1 VRAESLAERACPPQ
15 QQANFKLSH
24 YPRFQA
30 NGGSKKVRQIVLDTE
45 TTGLEVSQGHRIIE
59 IGCVE
64 LMNRKL
70 TGNHYHQYVNPHRE
84 IDQGAIEVHGI
95 TTEFL
100 ADKPAFEKVAKKFL
114 EFVEGAELVIHNAP
128 FDVGFLNG
136 ELQRVLGADTKLEN
150 FCTVTDTLVMARSK
164 HPGQRNSLD
173 ALCQRYTVDN
183 SQRDLHGALLD
194 AEILA
199 DVYLAMTGGQTAL
212 QLSDSGTDNDGQTL
226 REQII
231 PVAADRPALLVI
243 EATAEEREAHQTQME
258 AIAEAS
264 GGRAIWRGEKLA
276 ELAAET
282 AEN

>member
-1 VRAESLAERACPPQ
+1 M
-15 QQANFKLSH
+15 
-24 YPRFQA
+24 
-30 NGGSKKVRQIVLDTE
+30 RQIVLDTE

-64 LMNRKL
+64 LVNRKL
-70 TGNHYHQYVNPHRE
+70 TGNHYHQYINPHRE

-95 TTEFL
+95 TNDFL
-100 ADKPAFEKVAKKFL
+100 ADKPSFEAIAESFL
-114 EFVEGAELVIHNAP
+114 EFVQGAELVIHNAP
-128 FDVGFLNG
+128 FDIGFLNG
-136 ELQRVLGADTKLEN
+136 EMQRMSADNRLEEL
-150 FCTVTDTLVMARSK
+150 CSVTDTLVMARSK

-226 REQII
+226 SERMVRLSATRAKL
-231 PVAADRPALLVI
+231 PVIKATPQEIAAH
-243 EATAEEREAHQTQME
+243 EAQLND
-258 AIAEAS
+258 IAAAS
-264 GGRAIWRGEKLA
+264 GGNVLWREN
-276 ELAAET
+276 AAHYT
-282 AEN
+282 AEPPGAK